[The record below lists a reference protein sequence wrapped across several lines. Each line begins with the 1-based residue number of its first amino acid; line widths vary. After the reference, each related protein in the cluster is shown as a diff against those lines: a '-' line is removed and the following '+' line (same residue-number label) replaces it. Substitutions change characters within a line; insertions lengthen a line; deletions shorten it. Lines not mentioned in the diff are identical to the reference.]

1 MKVVCSPR
9 YHIDVGPH
17 VFPTAKYVLVCQR
30 LVDRGLVDEQTLVEP
45 VAATWEE
52 LGLVHTSRYLA
63 KLRDGRL
70 TIGEVARLEL
80 PWSPEAVEGFR
91 LMAGG
96 TLTAARHALAD
107 GLAVHVGGGLHHAHP
122 DHGEGFC
129 MFHDVAVAI
138 RVLRRD
144 GLAGVVAVVDA
155 DVHQGNGTAAIFAGD
170 LDVVTLS
177 VHQANNYPAVK
188 PPSTLDVELPDGIGD
203 EAYLRALA
211 PALDAVVASGPRL
224 AFYLAGADPYRDDQ
238 LGGLSLS
245 FDGLRRRDAVVLSA
259 LRAAG
264 AAVVVTLAGGYARR
278 VDDTVAI
285 HVATIEEAFAIAQ
298 NAL

>member
-1 MKVVCSPR
+1 VILPR
-9 YHIDVGPH
+9 QNEKNIKED
-17 VFPTAKYVLVCQR
+17 
-30 LVDRGLVDEQTLVEP
+30 
-45 VAATWEE
+45 
-52 LGLVHTSRYLA
+52 
-63 KLRDGRL
+63 L
-70 TIGEVARLEL
+70 TR
-80 PWSPEAVEGFR
+80 S
-91 LMAGG
+91 
-96 TLTAARHALAD
+96 
-107 GLAVHVGGGLHHAHP
+107 
-122 DHGEGFC
+122 C
-129 MFHDVAVAI
+129 
-138 RVLRRD
+138 
-144 GLAGVVAVVDA
+144 
-155 DVHQGNGTAAIFAGD
+155 GTAAIFAEEH
-170 LDVVTLS
+170 DVFTLS
-177 VHQANNYPAVK
+177 IHQTNNYPAVK
-188 PPSTLDVELPDGIGD
+188 PPSTLDVELPDGTGD
-203 EAYLRALA
+203 DAYLRALE